1 MRLKTQTPALS
12 WQDEFLEDQ
21 KQADYSYQYVEGTKG
36 EYPQGFDHDR
46 NKVLLG
52 EGEECFAKAKQ
63 GIQRWSMFP
72 PSWTMIFP
80 KQAPI
85 QENTTVGMAFRLFG
99 IWWINS
105 CRIVYTI
112 DEKRR
117 FGFAYGTLPE
127 HIERGEELFLVE
139 IDEEDKVWYHI
150 QAFSKPR
157 HWLVRLGYWFA
168 RSQQRRFVQHSFK
181 VMKAYCSKQHV

>member
-12 WQDEFLEDQ
+12 WQNEFLEYQ
-21 KQADYSYQYVEGTKG
+21 KQADYSYPYVEGTKG

-46 NKVLLG
+46 NKVFLG
-52 EGEECFAKAKQ
+52 EGKECFAKAKQ
-63 GIQRWSMFP
+63 GIQMWSMFP

-99 IWWINS
+99 IWWVNS

-139 IDEEDKVWYHI
+139 MDEEDKVWYHI

-181 VMKAYCSKQHV
+181 VMKAYCSKQRV